1 MKVCVFG
8 AGAIGGYM
16 AAKLGAAGQADVSV
30 VARGPHLAAIRAGGL
45 TLRSEGQTTVT
56 RPRATDDA
64 RELGPQDYVIV
75 AVKAHSLPSAA
86 PSIQHLLGER
96 TAIVPAINGAPWWYF
111 YKSGG
116 AWENTRLE
124 SVDPGG
130 KLWDLLPPSRVIGCI
145 VYPATEVVAPG
156 VIEHTYSNRFDLGEP
171 DGSKSERAQT
181 LSQLMIKAGL
191 RAPVRPRIRE
201 NLWVKLWGNLSFN
214 MICSLTRSP
223 LDAVIANPETKALAR
238 KMMVEAQA
246 VAEKLGVTLPL
257 DVDARIAGAA
267 EVGAHKPSTLIDLE
281 RGRPME
287 IDALLGA
294 VVEMAHLTSVPVPTC
309 ESVLALVR
317 QLARSAGCYPEP
329 ERPQAARPAPARAKA

>member
-1 MKVCVFG
+1 
-8 AGAIGGYM
+8 
-16 AAKLGAAGQADVSV
+16 
-30 VARGPHLAAIRAGGL
+30 
-45 TLRSEGQTTVT
+45 
-56 RPRATDDA
+56 
-64 RELGPQDYVIV
+64 
-75 AVKAHSLPSAA
+75 
-86 PSIQHLLGER
+86 LLGER
-96 TAIVPAINGAPWWYF
+96 TALVPAINGVPWWYF

-116 AWENTRLE
+116 PLEETRLQ

-145 VYPATEVVAPG
+145 VYPATDLVAPG

-171 DGSKSERAQT
+171 DGSKSERAQAF
-181 LSQLMIKAGL
+181 SQLMIKAGL

-223 LDAVIANPETKALAR
+223 LDVVIANPETRALAR
-238 KMMVEAQA
+238 IMMVEGEA
-246 VAEKLGVTLPL
+246 VATGLGVKLPL

-267 EVGAHKPSTLIDLE
+267 EVGSHKPSTLVDLE

-294 VVEMAHLTSVPVPTC
+294 VVEMAHLTRVPVPTC
-309 ESVLALVR
+309 EAVLALVR

-329 ERPQAARPAPARAKA
+329 ARA

>member
-1 MKVCVFG
+1 VKVCVFG
-8 AGAIGGYM
+8 AGAIGGYV
-16 AAKLGAAGQADVSV
+16 AARLSTAGAEVSC
-30 VARGPHLAAIRAGGL
+30 VARGPHLAAMKANGL
-45 TLRSEGQTTVT
+45 TLKGGGETLVVH
-56 RPRATDDA
+56 PRCTDDP
-64 RELGPQDYVIV
+64 RELGPQDYVV
-75 AVKAHSLPSAA
+75 LSVKAHSLPAAA
-86 PSIQHLLGER
+86 PAVQHLLGER
-96 TAIVPAINGAPWWYF
+96 TVLVPAINGVPWWYF

-116 AWENTRLE
+116 PHENARLE

-130 KLWDLLPPSRVIGCI
+130 ELWELLPPSRVIGCI
-145 VYPATEVVAPG
+145 VYAATDVVAPG

-181 LSQLMIKAGL
+181 LSQLMIEAGL

-214 MICSLTRSP
+214 MICALTRAP
-223 LDAVIANPETKALAR
+223 LDVVIANPETRKLAR
-238 KMMVEAQA
+238 TMMLEAQGI
-246 VAEKLGVTLPL
+246 AEKLGVKLPL

-267 EVGAHKPSTLIDLE
+267 EVGSHKPSTLVDLE

-294 VVEMAHLTSVPVPTC
+294 VVEMARLAGVTVPLC

-317 QLARSAGCYPEP
+317 QLARSSGCYPEP
-329 ERPQAARPAPARAKA
+329 RST

>member
-1 MKVCVFG
+1 MKICVFG

-16 AAKLGAAGQADVSV
+16 AAKLAQAGAEVSC
-30 VARGPHLAAIRAGGL
+30 VARGPHLAAIQANGL
-45 TLRSEGQTTVT
+45 TLKSAEGTVVVH
-56 RPRATDDA
+56 PRATSDA

-75 AVKAHSLPSAA
+75 AVKAHSLPAAA
-86 PSIQHLLGER
+86 PSIRHLFGPS
-96 TAIVPAINGAPWWYF
+96 TALVPAINGVPWWYF

-116 AWENTRLE
+116 AYEGARLQ

-130 KLWDLLPPSRVIGCI
+130 KLWELLPPERVIGCI
-145 VYPATEVVAPG
+145 VYPATDVVAPG

-171 DGSKSERAQT
+171 DGSKSERAQAI
-181 LSQLMIKAGL
+181 SQLMIKAGL

-214 MICSLTRSP
+214 MICALTRSG
-223 LDAVIANPETKALAR
+223 LETVIANPETKALAR
-238 KMMVEAQA
+238 AMMLEGQA

-267 EVGAHKPSTLIDLE
+267 EVGAHKPSTLVDLE

-287 IDALLGA
+287 VDALLGA
-294 VVEMAHLTSVPVPTC
+294 VVEMARLTGVQTPLCDAVY
-309 ESVLALVR
+309 ALVR
-317 QLARSAGCYPEP
+317 QLARSAGCYS
-329 ERPQAARPAPARAKA
+329 AP

>member
-8 AGAIGGYM
+8 AGAIGGYV
-16 AAKLGAAGQADVSV
+16 AARLSTAGAEVSC
-30 VARGPHLAAIRAGGL
+30 VARGPHLAAMKANGL
-45 TLRSEGQTTVT
+45 TLKSGGETLKVRL
-56 RPRATDDA
+56 RCTDDA
-64 RELGPQDYVIV
+64 RELGAQDYVVI
-75 AVKAHSLPSAA
+75 AVKAHSLPAAA
-86 PSIQHLLGER
+86 PSIRHLLGEH
-96 TAIVPAINGAPWWYF
+96 TALVPALNGVPWWYF

-116 AWENTRLE
+116 PYENTRLQ

-130 KLWDLLPPSRVIGCI
+130 KLWELLPPSRVIGCI
-145 VYPATEVVAPG
+145 VYPATDVVAPG

-171 DGSKSERAQT
+171 DGSKSERAQAF
-181 LSQLMIKAGL
+181 SQLMIKAGL

-214 MICSLTRSP
+214 MICSLTRSD
-223 LDAVIANPETKALAR
+223 LSAVIANPETRALAR
-238 KMMVEAQA
+238 SMMVEAQGIA
-246 VAEKLGVTLPL
+246 DKLDVKLPL

-267 EVGAHKPSTLIDLE
+267 EVGVHKPSTLIDLE

-294 VVEMAHLTSVPVPTC
+294 VVEMAHLAQVPVPLC

-329 ERPQAARPAPARAKA
+329 ARPKP

>member
-1 MKVCVFG
+1 MKVCIFG
-8 AGAIGGYM
+8 AGAIGGFV
-16 AAKLGAAGQADVSV
+16 AAKLSAAGAEVSC
-30 VARGPHLAAIRAGGL
+30 VARGPHLAALKANGL
-45 TLRSEGQTTVT
+45 TLRSGGQTLVVH
-56 RPRATDDA
+56 PRCTDDA
-64 RELGPQDYVIV
+64 RELGPQDYVVI
-75 AVKAHSLPSAA
+75 AVKAHSIPAAA
-86 PSIQHLLGER
+86 PSIRHLIGEN
-96 TAIVPAINGAPWWYF
+96 TALVPAINGVPWWYF

-116 AWENTRLE
+116 PLEGTRLQ

-130 KLWDLLPPSRVIGCI
+130 TLWELLPPSRVIGCI
-145 VYPATEVVAPG
+145 VYPATDVVAPG

-171 DGSKSERAQT
+171 DGSKSERAQRI
-181 LSQLMIKAGL
+181 SQLMIKAGL

-214 MICSLTRSP
+214 MICSLTRSG
-223 LDAVIANPETKALAR
+223 LELVIANAETRAVAR
-238 KMMVEAQA
+238 TMMLEGQA

-294 VVEMAHLTSVPVPTC
+294 VVEMARLTEVRTPTC
-309 ESVLALVR
+309 DAVLALVR
-317 QLARSAGCYPEP
+317 QLARSAGCYAEP
-329 ERPQAARPAPARAKA
+329 AKG

>member
-8 AGAIGGYM
+8 AGAIGGYV
-16 AAKLGAAGQADVSV
+16 AARLSAAGDAEVSC
-30 VARGPHLAAIRAGGL
+30 VARGPHLAAMKANGL
-45 TLRSEGQTTVT
+45 ILRSEEGTLVT
-56 RPRATDDA
+56 HPRCTDDA
-64 RELGPQDYVIV
+64 RELGPQDFVVI
-75 AVKAHSLPSAA
+75 AVKAHSLPAAA
-86 PSIQHLLGER
+86 PSIGHLLGER
-96 TAIVPAINGAPWWYF
+96 TALVPALNGVPWWYF

-116 AWENTRLE
+116 PLEGTRLQ

-145 VYPATEVVAPG
+145 VYPATDVVAPG

-181 LSQLMIKAGL
+181 FSQLMIKAGL

-214 MICSLTRSP
+214 MICALTRSP
-223 LDAVIANPETKALAR
+223 LDAVIGNPETRDLAR
-238 KMMVEAQA
+238 AMMVEGQT
-246 VAEKLGVTLPL
+246 VAEKLGVRLPL

-267 EVGAHKPSTLIDLE
+267 EVGAHKPSTLVDLE

-294 VVEMAHLTSVPVPTC
+294 VVEMAHLTSVPTPQC

-329 ERPQAARPAPARAKA
+329 AKA